1 MRGAGFRN
9 LSLGEVVIWDLI
21 VLRNPALHAEWD
33 NIEQIIEIKFH
44 NDTLT
49 DNQEIAKK
57 QKWTIKS
64 V

>member
-1 MRGAGFRN
+1 MARD
-9 LSLGEVVIWDLI
+9 LGKGKVVIWDLI

-57 QKWTIKS
+57 HKCTKKS